1 MTVRNLIYHPSMLK
15 AKEQCINNSPEKKE
29 YFDHL
34 EKNIKEHPETGIPSS
49 CLLKNGKTLLCFEK
63 TTKLFL
69 FSGRIRYDRSQLTA
83 QYVFNDDTILIMNLY
98 FSV

>member
-1 MTVRNLIYHPSMLK
+1 MRNLTYHPSMLK
-15 AKEQCINNSPEKKE
+15 VKEECLRITPEKE
-29 YFDHL
+29 PSFNDL
-34 EKNIKEHPETGIPSS
+34 EKRIMEHPESGIPSE
-49 CLLKNGKTLLCFEK
+49 CLLKNGKTVLCYQQ

-83 QYVFNDDTILIMNLY
+83 QYIFNDDAIFIINLY

>member
-1 MTVRNLIYHPSMLK
+1 VKNLIYHPSMLK
-15 AKEQCINNSPEKKE
+15 VKEQCIKTSPEKEE
-29 YFDHL
+29 YFNDL
-34 EKNIKEHPETGIPSS
+34 EKRIREHPEAGIPDTF
-49 CLLKNGKTLLCFEK
+49 LLKNGKTIHCYQK

-83 QYVFNDDTILIMNLY
+83 QYIFNDDTILIFNLY

>member
-1 MTVRNLIYHPSMLK
+1 MLK
-15 AKEQCINNSPEKKE
+15 VKEQCIEMSPEKEE
-29 YFDHL
+29 YFNHL
-34 EKNIKEHPETGIPSS
+34 EKSIKEHPETGIPGS
-49 CLLKNGKTLLCFEK
+49 CLLKNGKTVLCYEK

-83 QYVFNDDTILIMNLY
+83 QYVFNNDMILIFNLY